1 MPDAVSS
8 SLGIVAYLALFST
21 VAIIFLLVN
30 LLVGRLVRP
39 QNPIPEKLEIY
50 ECGEPAVGSSY
61 VQFDLRFY
69 VVALLF
75 IIFDVEVA
83 FFFPWATVFGKATHL
98 AALGKSGQA
107 VAMVDGSPEL
117 TASSIDLYRELGVR
131 NPSVPK
137 EVPASL
143 RQTLE
148 IKNSLLKDPAGRAPD
163 QKSADIIVAGA
174 RQLAWV
180 TLADIAVFFAVLL
193 VGFAYVWNRGDLN
206 WVRAFGSPT
215 NNRSPGGTEP
225 VSMDLD
231 QALSA

>member
-39 QNPIPEKLEIY
+39 QNPIPEKLDIY

-98 AALGKSGQA
+98 ATLGKSGQA
-107 VAMVDGSPEL
+107 VAMVDGSAEL
-117 TASSIDLYRELGVR
+117 SASAIDLYRELGVR
-131 NPSVPK
+131 NPSVPTA
-137 EVPASL
+137 VPASL

-163 QKSADIIVAGA
+163 EKSADIVVAGA

-180 TLADIAVFFAVLL
+180 TLADIAVFFAILL

-206 WVRAFGSPT
+206 WVRAFGSSAAKRDPEGAG
-215 NNRSPGGTEP
+215 SVG
-225 VSMDLD
+225 MDLD